1 MARAAARTRSAASRV
16 ARYRQRLAVSGSR
29 RIEVM
34 VPAQDAEAIRRLA
47 AMLRAGGEEAES
59 ARHRLAD
66 LLPTRMAQSG
76 RDLVAFFRA
85 SPLVGLE
92 LDLERDKSPGR
103 DLNF

>member
-1 MARAAARTRSAASRV
+1 MARSAARTRSAAPRV
-16 ARYRQRLAVSGSR
+16 ARYRARLAVSGAR
-29 RIEVM
+29 RIEVT

-47 AMLRAGGEEAES
+47 AVLRAGGEEAAN
-59 ARHRLAD
+59 ARDRLDD
-66 LLPTRMAQSG
+66 LLPPRMAQSG

-103 DLNF
+103 DINL